1 MMTIEVGMLLTITG
15 LFCTGLGLL
24 TGLLTFRLNRDKEV
38 KKEAS
43 SGAVIETKLD
53 NIYRLVDGMIA
64 DQRENGKRW
73 TEISLFVARL
83 DEKLNQADKQIEVIK
98 NQNKEDKT

>member
-1 MMTIEVGMLLTITG
+1 MTIEIGILLT
-15 LFCTGLGLL
+15 L
-24 TGLLTFRLNRDKEV
+24 TGLVFTGIGLLSGVLTFRLNRDKEV

-53 NIYRLVDGMIA
+53 NIYRLVDGMII
-64 DQRENGKRW
+64 DLRNNEKRW

-83 DEKLNQADKQIEVIK
+83 DEKLNSADKQIELIK
-98 NQNKEDKT
+98 QNNKEEKS